1 MLEWARS
8 EVARDARDERD
19 ASDERE
25 VDKKVARSRFMV
37 LNL

>member
-8 EVARDARDERD
+8 EVARDAR
-19 ASDERE
+19 DERE

>member
-19 ASDERE
+19 ARE

>member
-8 EVARDARDERD
+8 EVARDARDARD
-19 ASDERE
+19 ARE